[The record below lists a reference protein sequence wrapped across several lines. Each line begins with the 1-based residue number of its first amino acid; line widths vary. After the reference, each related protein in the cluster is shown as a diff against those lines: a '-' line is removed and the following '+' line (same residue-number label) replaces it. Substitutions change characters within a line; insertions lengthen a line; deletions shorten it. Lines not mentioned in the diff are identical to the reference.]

1 MACSP
6 ICIGEPKEK
15 PGRGHPQDRNM
26 GAANGLFFAA
36 EKTELIHLTRSKMK
50 YGVGQIIM
58 DGRVIKP
65 ADAAKLL
72 EIVFGRG
79 CYCMTAD
86 STRPNPMK
94 NSIELQSEM
103 ISFFSV

>member
-1 MACSP
+1 
-6 ICIGEPKEK
+6 
-15 PGRGHPQDRNM
+15 M